1 MKSFSLILFLALS
14 FAFAPSYSLLEQE
27 KQAFEATNTYRAKKN
42 RDPLELDTFLCRLA
56 REHSERM
63 ASGKTR
69 FGHDGFD
76 KRVKKIEKNLGTGS
90 VAENVF
96 MASYEADGN
105 EAVEEWI
112 DSPGH
117 RKNLLNK
124 SYKRVGLG
132 MASGKNGTFYTQ
144 IFCDE

>member
-1 MKSFSLILFLALS
+1 MRSLGLLLFLGL
-14 FAFAPSYSLLEQE
+14 FIGFAPSYSILEQE
-27 KQAFEATNTYRAKKN
+27 KQAFEATNVYRAKKN
-42 RDPLELDTFLCRLA
+42 RETLQLDTFLCRLA
-56 REHSERM
+56 REHSENM
-63 ASGKTR
+63 ASGKAG
-69 FGHDGFD
+69 FGHGGFE
-76 KRVKKIEKNLGTGS
+76 KRVKKVEKNLGTGS

-132 MASGKNGTFYTQ
+132 MASGDKGTFYTQ
-144 IFCDE
+144 IFCD

>member
-1 MKSFSLILFLALS
+1 MRSFSPILFLALI
-14 FAFAPSYSLLEQE
+14 FAFAPPYTLLEQE
-27 KQAFEATNTYRAKKN
+27 KQAFEAGNLYRAKKN
-42 RDPLELDTFLCRLA
+42 RDALELDTFLCMLA

-76 KRVKKIEKNLGTGS
+76 KRVKKVEKNLGTGS

-96 MASYEADGN
+96 MASYAADGN
-105 EAVEEWI
+105 EAVKEWI

-124 SYKRVGLG
+124 SYKRVGIG
-132 MASGKNGTFYTQ
+132 MASGDEGTFYTQ
-144 IFCDE
+144 IFCD

>member
-1 MKSFSLILFLALS
+1 MRSFSLVVFLALI
-14 FAFAPSYSLLEQE
+14 FGFAPFYTLLEQE
-27 KQAFEATNTYRAKKN
+27 KQAFEASNVYRAKKN
-42 RDPLELDTFLCRLA
+42 RDALELDTFLCMLA

-63 ASGKTR
+63 ASGKTS

-76 KRVKKIEKNLGTGS
+76 KRVKKVEKNLGTGS

-132 MASGKNGTFYTQ
+132 MARGDEGTFYTQ
-144 IFCDE
+144 IFCD